1 MRRGELLRTA
11 SRSVCVSVPTP
22 VFRSLSTADTLS
34 LYSSHCHR
42 AGGWGEGGGGLGG
55 GDVRACV
62 CVCACVS
69 GVWTRLFWNDRHLLR
84 PIKSHPKDLERLI
97 LFFSFGNP
105 PTLLIASPDLLLS
118 SNAAVDTPVRS
129 RFCFG
134 FCLAAVSAT
143 VLFVIAGKTNYLIS
157 DPDHDV
163 GSSLFRGYNVTD
175 RRHQWNTPQCSF
187 SNTTKVSCFASRV
200 SLCKYPP
207 LRGTAYKVWLCW
219 CEEGKKLE
227 QCTIFRAT
235 HFTSQSA
242 HRYSALCFLFVDW
255 RESMKRAGESTRTKR
270 YWFAIRVRR
279 KLDRNWNYW
288 RISVRTILDTA
299 SRCLKGWFI

>member
-1 MRRGELLRTA
+1 MESFYAPRLVLFACRFLLQCLGRFPPRILWA
-11 SRSVCVSVPTP
+11 I
-22 VFRSLSTADTLS
+22 
-34 LYSSHCHR
+34 YSSHCHR
-42 AGGWGEGGGGLGG
+42 AGGWGEGGGGWGG
-55 GDVRACV
+55 GRDVRACV
-62 CVCACVS
+62 CVCVS
-69 GVWTRLFWNDRHLLR
+69 GVWTRLLWNDRHLLR

-105 PTLLIASPDLLLS
+105 PTLLIASPDWLLS

-219 CEEGKKLE
+219 WEEAAVKAKSWSSVPFSGPLIL
-227 QCTIFRAT
+227 QASLPTDIL
-235 HFTSQSA
+235 HSA
-242 HRYSALCFLFVDW
+242 FYLWTDVKVWNELAN
-255 RESMKRAGESTRTKR
+255 
-270 YWFAIRVRR
+270 RR
-279 KLDRNWNYW
+279 GQKDIDLR
-288 RISVRTILDTA
+288 SV
-299 SRCLKGWFI
+299 